1 MLASMAG
8 KTAAKAEGAE
18 KAGPTPVAP
27 SMVRDELTLKFV
39 GTATLVVGL
48 VILVAAVIGIAALS
62 ILRFDVTPWLLIVPL
77 ALLVVAVGAA
87 VNAHYRGVVDR
98 ILNPKPEPARP
109 PSPPQYATPYG
120 YPYPQY
126 PQYAAPPPAYP
137 AAPPAQAPQ
146 AMPPGYP
153 PAYAPIY
160 PYGVAPQPQPQAVR
174 YCYTCGHQIPQDSK
188 FCPYCR
194 RPYPS

>member
-1 MLASMAG
+1 MAG
-8 KTAAKAEGAE
+8 TTAAKAEGAKKE
-18 KAGPTPVAP
+18 GPKAVAP
-27 SMVRDELTLKFV
+27 SLVRDELTLKFV

-62 ILRFDVTPWLLIVPL
+62 ILRFDVTPWLLIIPL
-77 ALLVVAVGAA
+77 ALLVVAVGAG

-98 ILNPKPEPARP
+98 ILNPKPEPVRP
-109 PSPPQYATPYG
+109 PSPPPYAAPYV

-126 PQYAAPPPAYP
+126 SQYPQYGTAPAMYP

-174 YCYTCGHQIPQDSK
+174 SCYTCGRPIPQDSK

-194 RPYPS
+194 RPYTS